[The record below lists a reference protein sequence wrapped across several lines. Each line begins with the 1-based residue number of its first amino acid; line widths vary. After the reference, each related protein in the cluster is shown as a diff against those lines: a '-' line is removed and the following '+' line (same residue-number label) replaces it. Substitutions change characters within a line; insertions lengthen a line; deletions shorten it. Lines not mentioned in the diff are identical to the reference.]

1 MIRNGFIF
9 LWRGACK
16 TENKVCVIVA
26 NWLIGKVVGGERYND
41 RVMTVNFVI
50 GDAVWEVVSCYCP
63 QARRSENEKEFYEL
77 KDKVVTNEKVL
88 MGGDFD
94 SHVGSDM
101 GGFGEVHGDFGTG
114 QIKDGGIR
122 LLDSAIGKGLP

>member
-1 MIRNGFIF
+1 M
-9 LWRGACK
+9 
-16 TENKVCVIVA
+16 
-26 NWLIGKVVGGERYND
+26 GGS
-41 RVMTVNFVI
+41 T
-50 GDAVWEVVSCYCP
+50 CYCP

-88 MGGDFD
+88 VGSDFD

-101 GGFGEVHGDFGTG
+101 GGFGEVHGNFGIG

-122 LLDSAIGKGLP
+122 FLDSAIGKGLP